1 MSTSKMK
8 GCISPLIILED
19 DPKKKE
25 HPKTSFPIMIHPK
38 RLFFLIIS
46 IYFLAKLEIN
56 SYHIVLVLIQTMNYF
71 QGSERQLAGDFFM
84 KEKMTFQQPSNREKA
99 IKLLKLRGNRI
110 RKILESLGVF
120 TKDSVIFVKPSQLPA
135 LAG

>member
-1 MSTSKMK
+1 MYFSSDNIRRRPQKERTPQNKFSNNDSSKT
-8 GCISPLIILED
+8 I
-19 DPKKKE
+19 
-25 HPKTSFPIMIHPK
+25 
-38 RLFFLIIS
+38 FFLVS
-46 IYFLAKLEIN
+46 FFLAKLEIN

-71 QGSERQLAGDFFM
+71 QGSQRQLAGDFFM